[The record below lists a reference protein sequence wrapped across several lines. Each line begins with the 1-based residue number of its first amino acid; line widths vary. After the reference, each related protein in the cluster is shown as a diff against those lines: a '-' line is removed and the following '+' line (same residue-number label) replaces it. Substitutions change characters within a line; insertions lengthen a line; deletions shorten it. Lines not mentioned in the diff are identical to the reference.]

1 MLRYHKLGD
10 FTACE
15 NTDNANS
22 GGSVYNTYYD
32 VLKTDSADSVTLKV
46 ANNIYR
52 TNSSYVIKKVK
63 DIITTDS
70 ENSYFYTPGTDGLSY
85 NTYTNIIKMTPSSAS
100 LPPFKNIFTFKLFN
114 ATIPSSAIT
123 ILHSGLSG
131 SNTGYFGFSVS
142 SVNINNT
149 NKHGLTFYIGKT
161 GNYPGVYKTVS
172 IETPNNILNGADFT
186 IEIGTI
192 GEGVDGY
199 VMAYWKLNDYYICYG
214 TLPSQAL
221 GFTVYLDRIIR
232 LKSVEMYDVYDEV
245 IAPAVK
251 ITKEKTAGG
260 RYTLTANATNNL
272 EI

>member
-10 FTACE
+10 FAARE
-15 NTDNANS
+15 NTDNTNS
-22 GGSVYNTYYD
+22 GGSVFNTYYD
-32 VLKTDSADSVTLKV
+32 VLKTDSTDSVALKV
-46 ANNIYR
+46 ANIIYR

-63 DIITTDS
+63 DIIATDS
-70 ENSYFYTPGTDGLSY
+70 ENSYFYTPGTNGQY
-85 NTYTNIIKMTPSSAS
+85 NTYTSIIKMTPSSAS
-100 LPPFKNIFTFKLFN
+100 PPPFKNIFTFKVFN

-149 NKHGLTFYIGKT
+149 NKHSLTFYIGKT
-161 GNYPGVYKTVS
+161 GNYTGVYKTVS
-172 IETPNNILNGADFT
+172 IETPNDILNGAEFT

-192 GEGVDGY
+192 GEDVDGY

-221 GFTVYLDRIIR
+221 GFTVCLDRIIR
-232 LKSVEMYDVYDEV
+232 LKSVEMYDVYNEV